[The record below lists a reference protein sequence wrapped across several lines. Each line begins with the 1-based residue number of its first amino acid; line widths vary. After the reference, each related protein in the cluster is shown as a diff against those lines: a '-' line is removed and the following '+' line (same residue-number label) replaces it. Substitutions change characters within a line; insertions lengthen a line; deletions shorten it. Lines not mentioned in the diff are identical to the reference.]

1 MGTLPEKSALTS
13 ALDSSVSPD
22 LLHARG
28 NGQSAESSGS
38 SQNFPQQQAAKSQRS
53 ALVKIIEGEIIP
65 RLFMAHRNLAPRRL
79 SGIAGFE
86 SEDFGDYAFLAG
98 LFLRGN
104 TTEIVDRLQGI
115 MASGMRREQVYLEF
129 LAPVP
134 QALSLLWSEGR
145 CSFDEMAK
153 GLSCVDRV
161 LHEMHEREHAEKD

>member
-1 MGTLPEKSALTS
+1 MGTLPETSTLTS
-13 ALDSSVSPD
+13 GLDSSMSPE

-28 NGQSAESSGS
+28 NAEGVETPVSLK
-38 SQNFPQQQAAKSQRS
+38 NFSRQQATKVQRS
-53 ALVKIIEGEIIP
+53 ALIRIIEGEIIP
-65 RLFMAHRNLAPRRL
+65 RLFMAHRDHAPRRL

-86 SEDFGDYAFLAG
+86 TEDFGNYESLAG
-98 LFLRGN
+98 LYLRGD

-134 QALSLLWSEGR
+134 QALSILWSEGR

-153 GLSCVDRV
+153 GLCCVDRV
-161 LHEMHEREHAEKD
+161 LHEMHEREHADKD